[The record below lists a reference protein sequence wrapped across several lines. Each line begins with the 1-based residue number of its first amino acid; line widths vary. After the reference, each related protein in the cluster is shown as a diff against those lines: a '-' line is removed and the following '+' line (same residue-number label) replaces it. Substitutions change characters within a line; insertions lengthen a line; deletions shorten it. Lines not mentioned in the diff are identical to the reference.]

1 MPLLQTLLFVSL
13 LVSQTSAARPPV
25 LPDTPQG
32 RHVDAYIKAFNSGDE
47 KVFLAANEK
56 LMTPELLARRPAEE
70 RAKLFQRMREDFGT
84 LKIARL
90 DKTTAAQIS
99 FLAML
104 KDGAEGTFTFDF
116 EEKVPYKISRLAI
129 DVEARER

>member
-13 LVSQTSAARPPV
+13 LVSQTSTAKPPV

-70 RAKLFQRMREDFGT
+70 RAKLFQRMRGDFGT

-90 DKTTAAQIS
+90 DKTTSAQIS

-116 EEKVPYKISRLAI
+116 EEKAPYKISRLAI

>member
-1 MPLLQTLLFVSL
+1 MLQTLLFVSL
-13 LVSQTSAARPPV
+13 LVSQTLAEKPPA

-56 LMTPELLARRPAEE
+56 LMTAELLARRPPEE
-70 RAKLFQRMREDFGT
+70 RAKLFQRMRGDFAT
-84 LKIARL
+84 LNIARL
-90 DKTTAAQIS
+90 EKTTATQIS
-99 FLAML
+99 FLAIT

-116 EEKVPYKISRLAI
+116 EEKAPYKISRLAI